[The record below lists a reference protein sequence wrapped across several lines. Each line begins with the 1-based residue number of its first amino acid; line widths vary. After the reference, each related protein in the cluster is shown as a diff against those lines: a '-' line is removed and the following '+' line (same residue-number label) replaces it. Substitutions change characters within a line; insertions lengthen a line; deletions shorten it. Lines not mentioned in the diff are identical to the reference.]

1 MSTYTDADT
10 DTDTDAS
17 SPDAQMP
24 DRYRPDP
31 VTTAA
36 VSRAWRSRGSAT
48 SGRPSAKMPTLALRD
63 WLDVNPPTTLPI
75 APRDD
80 GVVRVGRGVPSILDG
95 LTVSLAGKD
104 NREYPT
110 ATFALSVL
118 EYLGAEPG
126 DRLVVERV
134 ADDTLE
140 VSVRE
145 DT

>member
-1 MSTYTDADT
+1 MSTYT

-17 SPDAQMP
+17 SPDAQIP
-24 DRYRPDP
+24 DRYKPDP
-31 VTTAA
+31 VITAA
-36 VSRAWRSRGSAT
+36 VSHASKGQPRT
-48 SGRPSAKMPTLALRD
+48 PSAKMPPLALRD
-63 WLDVNPPTTLPI
+63 WLGVNPPTTLPI

-80 GVVRVGRGVPSILDG
+80 GVVRVGRGVPSILDD
-95 LTVSLAGKD
+95 LTVSTAGKCD
-104 NREYPT
+104 AEYPT
-110 ATFALSVL
+110 ATFALSIL